1 MLRLKVRVNSYF
13 TEPIIILSFSSK
25 NKNTSRWASVKYFND
40 LINSI
45 IIKIQFGRLKNLI
58 SCIKV
63 IQNFV
68 PKYTVGMYLFLI
80 YTFLYIILLLYVVFL
95 EFDRRLRK
103 YLGEQILS
111 KNVSIL
117 YYSDFYCL

>member
-63 IQNFV
+63 IQNFI
-68 PKYTVGMYLFLI
+68 PKYTVGMHLFLI

-103 YLGEQILS
+103 YLG
-111 KNVSIL
+111 
-117 YYSDFYCL
+117 